1 MWFRTVLI
9 ILLVYFLA
17 RSLARILRPRDT
29 ERRVKG
35 SPVTKRGSIDENR
48 IQDATFK
55 DIPEK

>member
-1 MWFRTVLI
+1 MWFRSVLI

-17 RSLARILRPRDT
+17 RSLARILRPRET

-35 SPVTKRGSIDENR
+35 APAPKRGAIDENR